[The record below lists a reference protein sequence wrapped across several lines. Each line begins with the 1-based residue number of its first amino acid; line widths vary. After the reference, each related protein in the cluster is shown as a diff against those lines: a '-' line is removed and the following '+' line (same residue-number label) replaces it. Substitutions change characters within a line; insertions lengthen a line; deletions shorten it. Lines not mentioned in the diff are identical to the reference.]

1 MSDKPVHR
9 AEFDP
14 AGVHPD
20 DCRRRAVI
28 DQREL

>member
-28 DQREL
+28 D